1 MDARSALLDVA
12 RAKLETR
19 SLGEVSLDE
28 IRRAAEVSN
37 GSLFHHFPTKNH
49 LARALYLE
57 ALAGYQAELSAVL
70 GKARTARA
78 GVEAMVEAHVA
89 WVLANRGAAKLLVE
103 LRDATAVEGDDVDWK
118 KVNADAFA
126 KLRAFVTKHVASGAM
141 RELPFDVWMALVFAP
156 VLQLT
161 RTWVLRPKVTP
172 AVRRAL
178 AEAAWAAV
186 RSPSKKETTDE

>member
-1 MDARSALLDVA
+1 MDARSALLAVA

-19 SLGEVSLDE
+19 SLGEISLDE

-57 ALAGYQAELSAVL
+57 ALAAYQTELATVL

-78 GVEAMVEAHVA
+78 GVEAMVEAHVV
-89 WVLANRGAAKLLVE
+89 WVLANRGAAKILVE

-126 KLRAFVTKHVASGAM
+126 TLRGFVTTHVAAGTM

-161 RTWVLRPKVTP
+161 RTWVLRPKVAP

-186 RSPSKKETTDE
+186 RSPSKKEKTDE